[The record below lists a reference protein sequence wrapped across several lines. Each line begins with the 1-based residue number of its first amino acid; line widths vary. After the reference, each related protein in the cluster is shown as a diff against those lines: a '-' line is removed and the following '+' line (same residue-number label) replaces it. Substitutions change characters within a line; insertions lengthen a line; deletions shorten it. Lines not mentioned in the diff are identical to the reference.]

1 MFNKQKGELWTKRKK
16 KLLVAADLKTK
27 EEFELREKRL
37 GFVYKLLYVLA
48 AIWAAI
54 FSRIYI

>member
-1 MFNKQKGELWTKRKK
+1 MDEEKK
-16 KLLVAADLKTK
+16 EVVSSSGLKTK